1 MTGIQKNKRNTLLSS
16 SSSIRGYQKNYQ
28 EVGSF
33 FDILKKMVITYYLT
47 HQ

>member
-1 MTGIQKNKRNTLLSS
+1 MYKRIN
-16 SSSIRGYQKNYQ
+16 QKNYQ

-33 FDILKKMVITYYLT
+33 FDILKKKVITYYLT